1 MCRPQ
6 HYYRQGHRYKAR
18 HGQQCHHPPRVS
30 SVGCAPCVCS
40 SGRVGGSLN
49 TCVWCPVGNRRT
61 TRRRRIRDPRLECEA
76 WVSPPRHVVTH
87 GCAPR
92 YRRLRVAQHRIAVTL
107 PRHSN
112 GRWTAKP
119 VTVWYDVKP
128 GRQSIPDVPLHVLK
142 HKKLDTAQAG
152 WGKVDTDAIARHVGA
167 TCWRPC
173 THTSASRTRRS
184 PRHVGVCAA
193 RRVEAVPRGRGCVP
207 HGTGVVDGG
216 GMRDGAWNGHVAASV
231 CPLLRAY

>member
-1 MCRPQ
+1 MCGVRWGTAEQLDDVEFGTPDWSVRLGY
-6 HYYRQGHRYKAR
+6 HHLAMWSPTAVRQGI
-18 HGQQCHHPPRVS
+18 
-30 SVGCAPCVCS
+30 VGCV
-40 SGRVGGSLN
+40 
-49 TCVWCPVGNRRT
+49 
-61 TRRRRIRDPRLECEA
+61 
-76 WVSPPRHVVTH
+76 
-87 GCAPR
+87 
-92 YRRLRVAQHRIAVTL
+92 LRSIASHRIASHRRD
-107 PRHSN
+107 PSSCHSN

-184 PRHVGVCAA
+184 PRNVGACAA

-231 CPLLRAY
+231 CPLLRAC